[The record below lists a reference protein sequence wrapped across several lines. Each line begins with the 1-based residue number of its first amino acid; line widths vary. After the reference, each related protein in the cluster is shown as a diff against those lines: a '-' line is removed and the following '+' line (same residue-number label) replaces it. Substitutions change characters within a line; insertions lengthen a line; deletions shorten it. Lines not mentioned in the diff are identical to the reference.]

1 MARSQNPNIEILEI
15 AVRALGPVCED
26 LVFLGGCA
34 TALLISDA
42 AAPPVRA
49 TRDIDTITETTSIA
63 EYHELGKRLRERG
76 FDVDQSEGA
85 PICRWAGHGII
96 LDVMPI
102 DETVLGFSNDWY
114 PGAIE
119 TARTLTLP
127 SGTSINVID
136 AMHFLAT
143 KLVAFDGR
151 GDKDYVMSHDLEDA
165 ICVLDGRPELE
176 EEIEG
181 AAGEVREY
189 VCSRLRDLLKDTQFR
204 EALAGH
210 LPGDTGSQAR
220 LLKLVAR
227 LERLAAT
234 QAD

>member
-1 MARSQNPNIEILEI
+1 MARAQNPNIEILEI
-15 AVRALGPVCED
+15 AVQALGSVCED

-34 TALLISDA
+34 TALLISDS

-49 TRDIDTITETTSIA
+49 TRDVDTITETASIT
-63 EYHELGKRLRERG
+63 EYHKLGKRLRARG

-102 DETVLGFSNDWY
+102 DEKVLGFSNYWY
-114 PGAIE
+114 ASAIE
-119 TARTLTLP
+119 TARALTLP
-127 SGTSINVID
+127 SGASIKLID
-136 AMHFLAT
+136 AVHFLAT
-143 KLVAFDGR
+143 KLAAFDGR
-151 GDKDYVMSHDLEDA
+151 GDEDYVMSHDLEDA

-176 EEIEG
+176 DEIETASG
-181 AAGEVREY
+181 DVRDY
-189 VCSRLRDLLKDTQFR
+189 VCARLRNLLNDTRFR
-204 EALAGH
+204 EALSGH

-220 LLKLVAR
+220 LPNLVAR

>member
-15 AVRALGPVCED
+15 AVRALGPVCDD

-34 TALLISDA
+34 TALLISDS

-63 EYHELGKRLRERG
+63 EYHELGKRLREQG

-85 PICRWAGHGII
+85 PICRWTGHEII

-102 DETVLGFSNDWY
+102 DEKVLGFSNVWY
-114 PGAIE
+114 ASAIE

-127 SGTSINVID
+127 SGASINVID
-136 AMHFLAT
+136 AVHFLAT

-165 ICVLDGRPELE
+165 ICVLDGRSELE
-176 EEIEG
+176 DEIEG
-181 AAGEVREY
+181 AADDVREY
-189 VCSRLRDLLKDTQFR
+189 VCSRLRDLLEDTRFR

-210 LPGDTGSQAR
+210 LPGDPGSQAR
-220 LLKLVAR
+220 LPNLVAR